1 MRTEHNDNKKQAH
14 ANQEAEKREAEL
26 EQVGYNVVNLHPSW
40 VKYDLMTDSWTE
52 LLSTEMTERMEFL
65 RSQVDFSDQENH
77 TASVFPF
84 SHFLNVAQGRSAEA
98 FFWKVGGRKNA
109 KVVQNMLFPTTR
121 QHLVMNRM
129 TPVECAVAHA
139 FDKKSTDLFR
149 GNLDCSRLRD
159 LIREDEKHVA
169 YVYIEAE
176 NNAAGGYPVSMS
188 NVKEVRQIIADYDI
202 KMVLDAT
209 RLMENCVMIQR
220 FEAGYADRSLHE
232 IVQEF
237 CSYFDSMTCSLAKDF
252 GLTRGGI
259 IATND
264 ERLYYRAK
272 DNVSFYGPGI
282 NATDKAMINA
292 AMKGWDFVEEMAVRR
307 VDQVKRLHDALSA
320 SGLPVVSPSSGHCI
334 VFDVADYMEVEQYKN
349 PVTSFI
355 AKIYSETGI
364 RGGSHVS
371 GMERDNC
378 KIYYVRFAIPLCMPD
393 EKIDALIV
401 PFIATLKDLGELPDM
416 VKTSS
421 IPGITGL
428 LNAHYKPVYKNS
440 EEDKLQAQA

>member
-1 MRTEHNDNKKQAH
+1 MNTDKNEVAQ
-14 ANQEAEKREAEL
+14 RESQL
-26 EQVGYNVVNLHPSW
+26 VQVGHNVVNLHPSW
-40 VKYDLMTDSWTE
+40 IKYDLMTDSWTE
-52 LLSTEMTERMEFL
+52 LLSTEMTERMDYL
-65 RSQVDFSDQENH
+65 RSNVDFSDPENH
-77 TASVFPF
+77 SASVFPF
-84 SHFLNVAQGRSAEA
+84 AHFLNVAQGRSAEA

-129 TPVECAVAHA
+129 TPVECAVVHT

-159 LIREDEKHVA
+159 LIKEDEKHVA

-188 NVKEVRQIIADYDI
+188 NVKEIRQIVDDHDI

-220 FEAGYADRSLHE
+220 FESGYSDKSLHE

-252 GLTRGGI
+252 GTDRGGI

-272 DNVSFYGPGI
+272 DHISIFGSGI

-292 AMKGWDFVEEMAVRR
+292 AMKGWEFIENMAKRR
-307 VDQVKRLHDALSA
+307 VDQVSHIHDRLTAN
-320 SGLPVVSPSSGHCI
+320 GLPVLSPSAGHCI
-334 VFDVADYMEVEQYKN
+334 VLDVAEYMAVEQYKN
-349 PVTSFI
+349 PTISFI

-364 RGGSHVS
+364 RGGRHLS
-371 GMERDNC
+371 GIVEENR
-378 KIYYVRFAIPLCMPD
+378 KINYVRFAIPLCMQD
-393 EKIDALIV
+393 ESIDAMTVALVSVLQRIV
-401 PFIATLKDLGELPDM
+401 DLPDM
-416 VKTSS
+416 LKTSS
-421 IPGITGL
+421 VPGITGML
-428 LNAHYKPVYKNS
+428 YAQYEPVYKNP
-440 EEDKLQAQA
+440 EQDKLQASA